1 MNLATRGPNH
11 HVYTCAYLYSI
22 IVWQILCNDFFMLIK
37 YLSVCLSGTLGTWSC
52 LGGESPKHAHIH
64 YRASKRIYC
73 CGQFIAKATWAKP
86 SAR

>member
-1 MNLATRGPNH
+1 MYI
-11 HVYTCAYLYSI
+11 HVHIYILSLYGKYSAMI
-22 IVWQILCNDFFMLIK
+22 FFMLIK

-52 LGGESPKHAHIH
+52 LGGESPKHAQIH
-64 YRASKRIYC
+64 YRASKTIYC